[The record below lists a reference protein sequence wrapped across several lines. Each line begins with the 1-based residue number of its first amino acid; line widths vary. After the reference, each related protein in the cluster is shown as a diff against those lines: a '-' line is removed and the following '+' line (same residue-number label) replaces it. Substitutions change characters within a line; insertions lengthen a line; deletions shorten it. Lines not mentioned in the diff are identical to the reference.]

1 MKEKTMVAL
10 KAVIRML
17 AALVYAGVSYDAM
30 IFSDISEW
38 VKSPFWKKFWK
49 VGIKLDL
56 RIAMT
61 ARHFC

>member
-1 MKEKTMVAL
+1 MKKTVFAL
-10 KAVIRML
+10 NAVIRML

-38 VKSPFWKKFWK
+38 VKSPFWKKFWSI
-49 VGIKLDL
+49 GIKLD
-56 RIAMT
+56 RGIAMA